1 MSWLRE
7 VTRENPM
14 FAEMRRPLQRF
25 QGGGPSAPLYRVVIL
40 ATIIGYFTLAAVF
53 SRAESG
59 FEPVVAI
66 EMVVLAFLV
75 PPMMFKT
82 IAGERDKRSWDILL
96 SAPVTPSQIVV
107 GRFALGAMGVVGI
120 VLLGTLMAPFTWPN
134 PGWDYGGGGRYQEG
148 GFTQALATIVSS
160 QLYVLAFGLA
170 LVAIALFV
178 SARSRRG
185 FTALASTYGLF
196 FSWLVLLPIVLAAL
210 TAGADYMNS
219 LVEPLLPFNVAVK
232 LAQNNSIDAD
242 LGFYM
247 SPTFLFG
254 LSFGGYLLLTVGML
268 YWASQTLHFPDNE
281 IRFLA
286 RKHRA

>member
-7 VTRENPM
+7 VTKENPM
-14 FAEMRRPLQRF
+14 FAEIRRPLQRL
-25 QGGGPSAPLYRVVIL
+25 QGGGPSAPLYRVVVL
-40 ATIIGYFTLAAVF
+40 ATIIGYFALAAVF
-53 SRAESG
+53 ARAESG

-107 GRFALGAMGVVGI
+107 GRFALGALGVLGI
-120 VLLGTLMAPFTWPN
+120 VGVGTLMAPFTWPKL
-134 PGWDYGGGGRYQEG
+134 GWDDTMGTRLVGSPE
-148 GFTQALATIVSS
+148 ALAIVATS
-160 QLYVLAFGLA
+160 QLYVAAFGFT

-196 FSWLVLLPIVLAAL
+196 FAWLVLLPMVLAVL
-210 TAGADYMNS
+210 TGGAQYM
-219 LVEPLLPFNVAVK
+219 EPLIEPLMPFNVAIR
-232 LAQNNSIDAD
+232 LAETGRAPSEWDAAI
-242 LGFYM
+242 
-247 SPTFLFG
+247 SPALTFG
-254 LSFGGYLLLTVGML
+254 LAFGGYLLLTGGML
-268 YWASQTLHFPDNE
+268 YWASRTLHFPDNE